1 MCLVDPAHIRAANA
15 FNMSGQLAKRIVKT
29 AGLYSQQYNT
39 ARKMVNNAMVKRLLD
54 LLQDSKSA
62 NTKHTLPRDWL
73 AIKKEAYSDAEVPIE
88 VLQQLGLYI
97 SVRLNEPNC
106 RQILL
111 GTHLRDARKVFGLLL
126 MDNAVLPSSKFCE
139 PTSRPILAT
148 GLYARPLHLRV
159 PLSWLSGVY
168 DYASTIGALTKSL
181 SFTPCR
187 RGLRPAMVITSTKSC
202 RLDLLMRRPHFKT

>member
-1 MCLVDPAHIRAANA
+1 M
-15 FNMSGQLAKRIVKT
+15 VKT
-29 AGLYSQQYNT
+29 AGLYPRQYNT
-39 ARKMVNNAMVKRLLD
+39 ARRMVNNAIVKRLLD

-73 AIKKEAYSDAEVPIE
+73 AIKKEAYSDAEVPIQ

-111 GTHLRDARKVFGLLL
+111 GTHLRDARKVFGRFM

-159 PLSWLSGVY
+159 PLSWLSGNLAGVY
-168 DYASTIGALTKSL
+168 DYASTLGVLTKLL

-202 RLDLLMRRPHFKT
+202 RLDLLMRRPRFKTWSIVSLLRS